1 MPTTRPDHTHLSP
14 ERTPEVQ
21 QAIDRLSYCLWW
33 MVRRRLEWEA
43 QQAQQVQ
50 QGHPDATTAPEQAH
64 DPS

>member
-1 MPTTRPDHTHLSP
+1 MPTTRPERTRLSP

-43 QQAQQVQ
+43 QQAQQ
-50 QGHPDATTAPEQAH
+50 GHPEAATAPETPH
-64 DPS
+64 G